1 MIDLLN
7 ILLLPLM
14 AGCAIALIAGPLG
27 SFVVWQRMA
36 YFGDTLA
43 HSALL
48 GVALGVFAGWNLTLS
63 MMLAGVLLG
72 FALWQLQARAS
83 LASDTL
89 LGILSHSSLALGL
102 VGVSLLAGSRLN
114 LFSYLFGD
122 LLTVTTLD
130 LLTIVAV
137 GSVCI
142 LLLVIYWRPLVM
154 CAVDQDLA
162 KVEGLPVERLR
173 LLLVVLIATVVALSM
188 KLVGAL
194 LITALLIIPAAAARR
209 LTHSP
214 EAMAVTAALFGVI
227 SVLSGIAVSVVINLP
242 AGPAV
247 VLMAAL
253 LFFSTLI
260 KRTQY

>member
-1 MIDLLN
+1 
-7 ILLLPLM
+7 
-14 AGCAIALIAGPLG
+14 
-27 SFVVWQRMA
+27 
-36 YFGDTLA
+36 
-43 HSALL
+43 
-48 GVALGVFAGWNLTLS
+48 
-63 MMLAGVLLG
+63 
-72 FALWQLQARAS
+72 
-83 LASDTL
+83 
-89 LGILSHSSLALGL
+89 
-102 VGVSLLAGSRLN
+102 
-114 LFSYLFGD
+114 
-122 LLTVTTLD
+122 
-130 LLTIVAV
+130 
-137 GSVCI
+137 
-142 LLLVIYWRPLVM
+142 M

>member
-1 MIDLLN
+1 MIDLLD
-7 ILLLPLM
+7 ILLLPLA

-48 GVALGVFAGWNLTLS
+48 GVALGVFAGWNLTVS

-72 FALWQLQARAS
+72 LALWQLQTRAS
-83 LASDTL
+83 LAADTL

-102 VGVSLLAGSRLN
+102 IGVSLLAGNRMN

-122 LLTVTTLD
+122 LLTVTGND
-130 LLTIVAV
+130 LLTIVLV
-137 GSVCI
+137 GSLCI
-142 LLLVIYWRPLVM
+142 ALLMFFWRALVM

-162 KVEGLPVERLR
+162 KVEGLPVEKLR

-214 EAMAVTAALFGVI
+214 EAMAVTAALLGVA
-227 SVLSGIAVSVVINLP
+227 SVICGIAASVIFDLP

-247 VLMAAL
+247 VLMATV
-253 LFFSTLI
+253 LFLTTLA
-260 KRTQY
+260 KRSK